1 MNWWNRLWRGG
12 EMDERLEKE
21 LRFELEQYA
30 ADLVARGASPGEAR
44 RQARVALGG
53 LEQVKESCRDA
64 RGARWLGDMSQDLR
78 YALRALRNK
87 PGFAGVALSTLALGI
102 GATTIMFTVINGV
115 LLKPLPYHEPGR
127 LLSVH
132 GHTDT
137 WNVALYGQQNV
148 AYDDFLD
155 SQRQSRSVDLA
166 GWLINPGTLSN
177 PGEAEYVIEF
187 NATSNLFST
196 LGVPLLLGRPFRP
209 EEEQPGDASVAI
221 LGFGLWQR
229 RFAGS
234 PAVLGT
240 AVTLDGARYT
250 VVGVAPAGFRLRGTE
265 ADVYTPLGQNT
276 AAFLHNRRAHPI
288 GVIARLHPGVTTEKA
303 RTELAAIGKRM
314 AEQFPA
320 TNKDRSLI
328 ALPLRPN
335 TGDVQSTLWLLL
347 GAVGVV
353 LLIACVNIAS
363 LLLARAVSRE
373 RELAMRV
380 ALGAGRGRLIRQCL
394 TESAVLGLA
403 GGALGVALAAV
414 GIRPFVSLWPGS
426 LPRAEEIALDWRV
439 LLFALAT
446 SVASGLLFGLAPA
459 VRTPA
464 RHLEHAL
471 RAGGR
476 TVGGSSRR
484 LHAGFVV
491 SEIALAMVLLVSAA
505 MLGRTMLRLLSI
517 DTGVDVHNVLTARMA
532 LSSTTLA
539 DPAKI
544 RTAWRDV
551 LDRAGRAR
559 GVEAITMVDTVPL
572 RSGNNPIGYWTTPAV
587 PPLDR
592 QPLTL
597 ANSVTPGYLKVM
609 GIRLL
614 EGRFF
619 DDRDRMGNEAVAVI
633 DDVMA
638 QDAFRGEHAVGKQLW
653 TSLRKD
659 PMRIVGVVRH
669 VRYWGPAA
677 DDQAS
682 VRAQLYYPF
691 AQVADGLLR
700 RWSELMSIAVRTSVD
715 PLVVVEP
722 LRREVRGAGN
732 DQVLYELNTMDQLI
746 RASTGTQRFL
756 LLLFGLF
763 AGLALLLACIGI
775 YGVLAYLTGQ
785 RVPEIGVRMA
795 LGAGAGAVIWMIL
808 RQSLSMISFG
818 MIAGIAGALAAG
830 RLLEGAVQ
838 GMQPMNAS
846 TFAITAPILVTAAI
860 IASLAPARRA
870 SRVNPIRAL
879 RQD

>member
-12 EMDERLEKE
+12 KMEDRLEKE
-21 LRFELEQYA
+21 LRFELEQHA
-30 ADLVARGASPGEAR
+30 ADLVAQGASPDEAR
-44 RQARVALGG
+44 RQARAALGG

-64 RGARWLGDMSQDLR
+64 RGTRWLTDLGQDLR
-78 YALRALRNK
+78 YALRTLRNK
-87 PGFAGVALSTLALGI
+87 PGFAAVALSTLAVGI
-102 GATTIMFTVINGV
+102 GATTIMFTVIDGV
-115 LLKPLPYHEPGR
+115 LLKPLPYYEPGR

-137 WNVALYGQQNV
+137 WNVAVYGQQNV

-155 SQRQSRSVDLA
+155 CQRRSRSLELA
-166 GWLINPGTLSN
+166 GWLFNAGTISN
-177 PGEAEYVIEF
+177 PGEAEYVVEF

-196 LGVPLLLGRPFRP
+196 LGVPLLLGRVFGSEEDRP
-209 EEEQPGDASVAI
+209 GGSPVAI
-221 LGFGLWQR
+221 LGFTLWQR
-229 RFAGS
+229 RFGGS

-240 AVTLDGARYT
+240 PVTLDGARYT
-250 VVGVAPAGFRLRGTE
+250 VVGVAPSGFRLRGTE
-265 ADVYTPLGQNT
+265 ADIYTALGQNT

-288 GVIARLHPGVTTEKA
+288 GVIARLRPGVALEKA
-303 RTELAAIGKRM
+303 QTELAAIGSRL
-314 AEQFPA
+314 AEQFPT

-328 ALPLRPN
+328 TLPVRPA
-335 TGDVQSTLWLLL
+335 TGGVRPTLWLLL
-347 GAVGVV
+347 GAVGLV

-403 GGALGVALAAV
+403 GGALGVALAAA

-439 LLFALAT
+439 LLFAAGASL
-446 SVASGLLFGLAPA
+446 ASGLLFGLAPA

-464 RHLEHAL
+464 RHLEQAL

-491 SEIALAMVLLVSAA
+491 AEIALAMVLLVSAA
-505 MLGRTMLRLLSI
+505 MLGRTLLRLSAV
-517 DTGVDVHNVLTARMA
+517 DTGVDIRNVLTARMA
-532 LSSTTLA
+532 LASTTLA
-539 DPAKI
+539 DPARI

-551 LDRAGRAR
+551 LDRAAR
-559 GVEAITMVDTVPL
+559 VPGVEAVTMVDTVPL
-572 RSGNNPIGYWTTPAV
+572 RNGNNPIGYWTTPAV
-587 PPLDR
+587 PQIDR

-597 ANSVTPGYLKVM
+597 ANSVTPGYVKVM

-614 EGRFF
+614 AGRFF
-619 DDRDRMGNEAVAVI
+619 DDRDRMGSEAVAVI

-638 QDAFRGEHAVGKQLW
+638 QDAFRGQDAVGKQIW
-653 TSLRKD
+653 TSLSKG
-659 PMRIVGVVRH
+659 PMRIVGVVHH

-700 RWSELMSIAVRTSVD
+700 RWSELMSVAVRTSVD
-715 PLVVVEP
+715 PLGVVGP

-732 DQVLYELNTMDQLI
+732 DQVLYELNTMEQLMK
-746 RASTGTQRFL
+746 ASIATQRFL

-763 AGLALLLACIGI
+763 AGLAMLLACIGI

-795 LGAGAGAVIWMIL
+795 LGAGAGQVIWMIL
-808 RQSLSMISFG
+808 RQSLNMISFG
-818 MIAGIAGALAAG
+818 IVAGIAGALAAG
-830 RLLEGAVQ
+830 RLLQRLVE
-838 GMQPMNAS
+838 GMQPMNATS
-846 TFAITAPILVTAAI
+846 FAVTVSIVVLAAI
-860 IASLAPARRA
+860 IASLGPARRA